1 MYFLYCNTEEECM
14 KLSDRG
20 QVTIPKKLRDRY
32 GLTKNTEVEIIL
44 TEEGIL
50 IRKRSLSRH
59 PVDEVM
65 GILKNESSSDA
76 YIDEIRGR

>member
-1 MYFLYCNTEEECM
+1 M

>member
-1 MYFLYCNTEEECM
+1 M

-44 TEEGIL
+44 TKEGIL